1 MPVPSAG
8 LRFLPSGGSAGFGG
22 FGASG
27 KGTGNHLSAS
37 TGSVYGGKWSGP
49 DRIRLA
55 ADELPCPPR
64 LETERERW
72 LVVEWRGVFFFHFWR
87 GKQEKK
93 SVLELIND
101 RLAGFIHW
109 FLRPLIHWCV
119 SMSTLSFCFWS
130 APMIFLQPIPYK
142 LIGFPQ

>member
-27 KGTGNHLSAS
+27 QGTGNPLSAS